1 MARSLTAR
9 DRAALVALASA
20 LIALVWPL
28 LESTGSGC
36 PLGYGA
42 NETVARSF
50 HDVPGTSSRVQN
62 ATVFARCAMW
72 NVDGEKRDVIV
83 SPSGRIVAVERSGKR
98 RGEDE
103 TIVDCAGRVLASGF
117 VDAHAHLIAGGF
129 TAEILDM
136 TTVRS
141 KEEFI
146 ETLAGAIG
154 EDGEDETKWVIGH
167 GWDESLWYGETP
179 TTAWLTERFDGAR
192 VWTTRVCGHVGFASE
207 AALKAAGITKETN
220 IPGGVIELDAA
231 GRPTGVLKEL
241 ATAAMREF
249 LPKRTR
255 EERDRALRMGIKYM
269 LKKGIT
275 SIGDFG
281 DIESLVAGERGYAQL
296 WEDFETLQRWDEE
309 GSLPIRISSYMPLGD
324 FKRVAKHRAWN
335 GGWLREDIEG
345 QFTARTRLGG
355 VKAFLDGSL
364 GGRTAAFVDAYSDE
378 PSTKGKLMYPQGE
391 EENYLREQSLAAD
404 ELGLQIAFHA
414 IGDAAVNQALD
425 IAALLESS
433 NGENKLR
440 RLRVEHAQHLTSPI
454 DEQMTRFRAVDA
466 IASVQP
472 AQIPLDERSV
482 AEKLGEDRASRY
494 YALRTFSD
502 HEVPLAGGSDWPIV
516 SADVFDAI
524 KAAVDRE
531 RESLS
536 IEEAMR
542 MFTRGGA
549 RALRMD
555 GLVGAISP
563 GAFADFIV
571 LDASPENILEKKP
584 NVIATYVGGKCV
596 EGSCL

>member
-20 LIALVWPL
+20 LVALVWPFF
-28 LESTGSGC
+28 ESVGSSC

-42 NETVARSF
+42 NDTVARSF

-62 ATVFARCAMW
+62 ATVFARCAVW
-72 NVDGEKRDVIV
+72 NLDGERDVIV
-83 SPSGRIVAVERSGKR
+83 SQSGRVVGVERSGKR
-98 RGEDE
+98 GAEE
-103 TIVDCAGRVLASGF
+103 TVVDCAGRALASGF
-117 VDAHAHLIAGGF
+117 VDAHVHLITGGF
-129 TAEILDM
+129 TAEMVDM

-146 ETLAGAIG
+146 ETLARGI
-154 EDGEDETKWVIGH
+154 GEDETRWVIGH
-167 GWDESLWYGETP
+167 GWDESLWDGETP
-179 TTAWLTERFDGAR
+179 TTAWLDDDGRFDGAR
-192 VWTTRVCGHVGFASE
+192 VWTTRVCGHVGFASK
-207 AALKAAGITKETN
+207 AALKAAGISKETT
-220 IPGGVIELDAA
+220 IPGGVIELDGA
-231 GRPTGVLKEL
+231 GQPTGVLKEL
-241 ATAAMREF
+241 ATAAMRECI
-249 LPKRTR
+249 PKRTR
-255 EERDRALRMGIKYM
+255 EERDRALRTGINYL

-281 DIESLVAGERGYAQL
+281 DIESLVAGKRGYKDL
-296 WEDFETLQRWDEE
+296 WEDFETLERWDREK
-309 GSLPIRISSYMPLGD
+309 SLPIRISSYMPLGD
-324 FKRVAKHRAWN
+324 FKRVAEHRAWN
-335 GGWLREDIEG
+335 GGWLREDLDGRI
-345 QFTARTRLGG
+345 TARTRLGG

-364 GGRTAAFVDAYSDE
+364 GGRTAAFVDAYSDD
-378 PSTKGKLMYPQGE
+378 PSTKGKLMFPQGE
-391 EENYLREQSLAAD
+391 EEKRLREQSLAAD

-425 IAALLESS
+425 VATLLESS

-454 DEQMTRFRAVDA
+454 SEQMKRFRTVDA

-494 YALRTFSD
+494 YALRTFTD
-502 HEVPLAGGSDWPIV
+502 HDVPLAGGSDWPIV

-571 LDASPENILEKKP
+571 LDGSPKNIFQKKP